1 MAEISKGTMENAPTA
16 DGEVLMEEVP
26 TDRVACESSGVPL
39 SIRGLVNLPETT
51 VEGSQKDKM
60 EVLRQKFLEESSMEL
75 EPLLEISE
83 ELERKGTVGPGVER
97 PGGGAAIQQ
106 IRTVST
112 RRKESLAGELQQKG
126 VTQPLPCVIAGDHPM
141 ATLEK
146 NPMDDEVILS
156 LMPNVG
162 PSAAQM
168 LDKPHELVCKS
179 RTPHQYPE
187 PVPVAWNIGLG
198 FEKNVAQA
206 LEVEVGR
213 VGNKEKGE
221 VLYDGKELKAQAIS
235 GPSNKKRKAP
245 VHFIPVDDVGQ
256 PIPDGLVIPLNGGDS
271 VPPIG
276 SPTFAIGKGNDEDCS
291 GKKNKKNSSS
301 SSKKRGR
308 PRKSSQENY
317 GRRWNISYVC
327 YLFGVDMGL
336 QISSIDIVGDLGKD
350 RLVWKRTPSG
360 CFSAKE
366 AYWANLQHRLGVDH
380 KIWKRIWSCKI
391 HPRASLFLWRI
402 CSGVLPTRDKLG
414 NIDDDRCLL
423 CNGAVESTKHIFF
436 ECSLT
441 RSLWF
446 GGPIPL
452 RIERLQGENVM
463 SLVLELCGDLVEEEA
478 SKLLVCGYVIWD
490 TIWNYRNSI
499 RLGGRCRDCLSLLT
513 EVRKRLE
520 ELEGTVKLPAS
531 EVPTR
536 TVHLVQRAPFN
547 SNILVSDGS
556 FKDGKCGLAAVGFD
570 RNSSTWIS
578 ICKSSEGYSAL
589 DSELQA
595 IYMALHWAK
604 EQGWSSIFL
613 FSDCLVAVN
622 ALVKMSV
629 PDWKIAGVFFK
640 ILKLVK
646 SFEYCNFA
654 FANREFIS
662 GVNDLAIQTRL
673 GNIMD
678 NVCVGEGLPPVNPN
692 LFC

>member
-1 MAEISKGTMENAPTA
+1 MVNRLQALNIQ
-16 DGEVLMEEVP
+16 DGGDGDV
-26 TDRVACESSGVPL
+26 
-39 SIRGLVNLPETT
+39 
-51 VEGSQKDKM
+51 
-60 EVLRQKFLEESSMEL
+60 
-75 EPLLEISE
+75 
-83 ELERKGTVGPGVER
+83 RKNNDGREGTVGPGVER

-156 LMPNVG
+156 IMPNVG

-256 PIPDGLVIPLNGGDS
+256 PIPDGLVISVNGGDS

-291 GKKNKKNSSS
+291 GKKKKKNSSS

-308 PRKSSQENY
+308 PRKSSQEIY

-402 CSGVLPTRDKLG
+402 CSGVLPTQDKLG

-423 CNGAVESTKHIFF
+423 CNGAVESTKHILF

-463 SLVLELCGDLVEEEA
+463 SLVLELCGDLEEEEA
-478 SKLLVCGYVIWD
+478 SKLLVCGYVKWD

-513 EVRKRLE
+513 EVRKRFE
-520 ELEGTVKLPAS
+520 ELEGIVDVPAS
-531 EVPTR
+531 EASTR
-536 TVHLVQRAPFN
+536 TTHLVQRAPFN

-556 FKDGKCGLAAVGFD
+556 FKDGKCALTYNIISRAAFGK
-570 RNSSTWIS
+570 
-578 ICKSSEGYSAL
+578 KSSDLEEFILIVNDVINYCENFEIG
-589 DSELQA
+589 ELFHF
-595 IYMALHWAK
+595 LSFVDKWGKGAK
-604 EQGWSSIFL
+604 YESLKLKAS
-613 FSDCLVAVN
+613 
-622 ALVKMSV
+622 
-629 PDWKIAGVFFK
+629 K
-640 ILKLVK
+640 ILENIINEKSSSSSSEKSGKEEDLVDVLLK
-646 SFEYCNFA
+646 FHYNVDLGFNVTKENIKAVILCRN
-654 FANREFIS
+654 EFIFQNIAPDSIAISRRVHRRFEEFYS
-662 GVNDLAIQTRL
+662 GVAGTQHRELLDVGWDQGQFEACFYGRCFCSGSFCWSWYYL
-673 GNIMD
+673 G
-678 NVCVGEGLPPVNPN
+678 G
-692 LFC
+692 